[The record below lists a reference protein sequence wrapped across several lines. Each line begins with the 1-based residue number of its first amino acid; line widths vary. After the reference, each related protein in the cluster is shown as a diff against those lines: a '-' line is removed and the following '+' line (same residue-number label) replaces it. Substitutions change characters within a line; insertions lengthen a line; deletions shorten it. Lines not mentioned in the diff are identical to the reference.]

1 MTTDIPHLSDA
12 EAEWIS
18 QCIQMLTKVPSLHE
32 ELLACSLDDSED
44 GLLGFIAEE
53 FKLSSEKDASRG

>member
-1 MTTDIPHLSDA
+1 MTTDIPRLSDA
-12 EAEWIS
+12 EAEWIA
-18 QCIQMLTKVPSLHE
+18 QFTQMLTKVPSLHE
-32 ELLACSLDDSED
+32 ELLSCRLDDSED

>member
-1 MTTDIPHLSDA
+1 MTIDLSQLSDA
-12 EAEWIS
+12 QAEWIS
-18 QCIQMLTKVPSLHE
+18 QFTQMLTKVPSLHE
-32 ELLACSLDDSED
+32 ELLSCRLDDSED